1 MSIESKKAIEDLGVA
16 FEDFKA
22 ENDKRLAEI
31 EKNGHA
37 DPILTEKVNKI
48 NVALTDLDS
57 IKVQVDAMEA
67 AANRIGGGG
76 NQEEDEAK
84 KAHKAAFNSF
94 FRKGH
99 EDGLRDLEIQASLS
113 TQSDP
118 DGGFT
123 VPEEADAEITRVLMA
138 VSAMRQLARV
148 QPVGSATYKKLH
160 NVGGASSGWVG
171 ETEARAETDTPVLKM
186 LEYPAMELYANP
198 AATQSMLDDSA
209 FNVENWLA
217 NEVSIEFAEQEGAAF
232 ITGDGVGKPRGILG
246 YTAVANA
253 SYSWGNVG
261 FVASGA
267 SGAFVAAP
275 NGGDCLINLQH
286 SLRSGYRNN
295 GSFMM
300 NDLTLGAIRLLK
312 DSNGDTLWRPGL
324 EAGASSTLLGKAV
337 VTDDNMP
344 DIAANSYSVAFGD
357 FNRAY
362 VITDRMGAR
371 VLRDPFTNKPYIHFY
386 TTKRVGGGIQ
396 DFAAIKLLKFAS

>member
-1 MSIESKKAIEDLGVA
+1 MSELKDVIAKLGSS

-31 EKNGHA
+31 EKKGSA
-37 DPILTEKVNKI
+37 DILLTEKVDKMNADLGELSKI
-48 NVALTDLDS
+48 KAQ
-57 IKVQVDAMEA
+57 IDAIEA
-67 AANRIGGGG
+67 SGNRLGGGG
-76 NQEEDEAK
+76 SDDQDKAK
-84 KAHKAAFNSF
+84 AEHKKAFNSF

-99 EDGLRDLEIQASLS
+99 EAGLRDLEIQAALS

-123 VPEEADAEITRVLMA
+123 VPEETDMEINRVLGV

-148 QPVGSATYKKLH
+148 QTVGSATYKKLH
-160 NVGGASSGWVG
+160 NVGGSSSGWVG
-171 ETEARAETDTPVLKM
+171 ETGTRSETDTPSLKM

-198 AATQSMLDDSA
+198 AATQAMLDDSE

-217 NEVSIEFAEQEGAAF
+217 NEVSIEFAEQEGSAF
-232 ITGDGVGKPRGILG
+232 ITGDGIAKPRGILG

-253 SYSWGNVG
+253 SYTWGNVG
-261 FVASGA
+261 FIASGA

-286 SLRSGYRNN
+286 ALKSGYRNN
-295 GSFMM
+295 GSFIM

-324 EAGASSTLLGKAV
+324 EAGASETLLGKPV

-357 FNRAY
+357 FNRGY
-362 VITDRMGAR
+362 IITDRMGAR

-396 DFAAIKLLKFAS
+396 DFAAIKLLKFAA